1 MTELIDRK
9 EIIRTERQAET
20 FIRQRLQ
27 QAADLYGDKVD
38 AAMRVELCNEVLAK
52 FITKIYTRDAAGAW
66 VHVDAIT
73 YRILAPKPWGSS
85 GWKYAGLRQ
94 WEARILSKILI
105 SRMQT
110 RQFTA
115 LFDYNTETREW
126 YLNVGA
132 YRSLDIAMGYLQ
144 AKPITLGEW
153 QKAIKTYVKTY
164 VKR

>member
-1 MTELIDRK
+1 
-9 EIIRTERQAET
+9 
-20 FIRQRLQ
+20 
-27 QAADLYGDKVD
+27 
-38 AAMRVELCNEVLAK
+38 MRVELCNEVMTK
-52 FITKIYTRDAAGAW
+52 FIAKIYTRDAAGAW
-66 VHVDAIT
+66 VHVDAVT
-73 YRILAPKPWGSS
+73 YRISAPKPWGSS
-85 GWKYAGLRQ
+85 GWKYYGLRQ
-94 WEARILSKILI
+94 WEARVLSKILI
-105 SRMQT
+105 SRMQI

-132 YRSLDIAMGYLQ
+132 YRTLASAMAYLE